1 MKDKR
6 LIGFAVFF
14 LFLALLIW
22 IVLSFTHI

>member
-14 LFLALLIW
+14 LFLALIIW
-22 IVLSFTHI
+22 AVLSLTHI